1 MYKASFDI
9 VNPKD
14 LKYNIWFFSIAFFC
28 LGLILLS
35 FHLNLVEQYFY
46 FLGPLLAV
54 NIILLKFLRFF
65 FRDKY
70 KTGQI
75 NLYSDE
81 IEIETM
87 ALSKKTIKPKQIIF
101 HFDGC
106 FGENN
111 STGLVVLGAFN
122 SGRKNVISII
132 DAKNETY
139 QMNIYLHNDFE
150 KNKLYAILR
159 QLSGVK
165 GITVNYI

>member
-1 MYKASFDI
+1 MYKATFDI

-14 LKYNIWFFSIAFFC
+14 IKYNIWSFSIGFFSI
-28 LGLILLS
+28 GLILLS
-35 FHLNLVEQYFY
+35 FHLNLVEKYFY
-46 FLGPLLAV
+46 VLGPFTFV
-54 NIILLKFLRFF
+54 IIILLKFLRFF
-65 FRDKY
+65 FQDKH

-81 IEIETM
+81 IEIETIT
-87 ALSKKTIKPKQIIF
+87 LTKKTIKPKQIIF

-111 STGLVVLGAFN
+111 STQSVLGAYN

-132 DAKNETY
+132 DSKNETY

-150 KNKLYAILR
+150 KNKLYTILR
-159 QLSGVK
+159 QLSSAK
-165 GITVNYI
+165 GISVHYI

>member
-14 LKYNIWFFSIAFFC
+14 LKYNIWSFSIVFFC
-28 LGLILLS
+28 ISLILLS
-35 FHLNLVEQYFY
+35 SYGNLDKKYFY
-46 FLGPLLAV
+46 VLGPLIVLCIV
-54 NIILLKFLRFF
+54 LHSILRFF
-65 FRDKY
+65 FQDKH

-81 IEIETM
+81 IEIETIT
-87 ALSKKTIKPKQIIF
+87 LTKKTIKPKQIIF

-111 STGLVVLGAFN
+111 STQSVLGAYN

-132 DAKNETY
+132 DSKNETY

-159 QLSGVK
+159 QLSSAK
-165 GITVNYI
+165 GISVHYI